1 MPVFKFTVNL
11 LNDRL
16 LNSVVSVNI
25 LNHFKQFNPQ
35 RIYFCMKYSVDKQEK
50 YSVLRL
56 EEDTLNSLIA
66 PELKSKFVFLSQEG
80 VENLIFDLSL
90 VKFVDSSGL
99 SSILTANRL
108 WKSIGSFILTG
119 IEHDSVKK
127 LIEISRL
134 DTVLTIIPTVSE
146 SIDYVFM
153 EEIEKELNSDS
164 DEG

>member
-1 MPVFKFTVNL
+1 
-11 LNDRL
+11 
-16 LNSVVSVNI
+16 
-25 LNHFKQFNPQ
+25 
-35 RIYFCMKYSVDKQEK
+35 MKYSVDKQEK
-50 YSVLRL
+50 YAVFRL
-56 EEDTLNSLIA
+56 EEKTLNSLIA
-66 PELKSKFVFLSQEG
+66 PDLKSKFVILSNEG
-80 VENLIFDLSL
+80 IQNLIFDLSQ
-90 VKFVDSSGL
+90 VEFVDSSGL

-108 WKSIGSFILTG
+108 WKAIGSFILTG

-164 DEG
+164 DEA